1 MDAEDDEC
9 AAARAEAAADGPPGA
24 VPIPGNI
31 LHVHTYDRPKNSG
44 KLVGCTCMTCVLLV
58 RYLPAEDLYRIYIGD
73 LDLDRYRSIPDIS
86 GGPAARTRPRQ
97 RRRAG

>member
-58 RYLPAEDLYRIYIGD
+58 RYLPAGLGEKRFSTATLTSIG
-73 LDLDRYRSIPDIS
+73 
-86 GGPAARTRPRQ
+86 
-97 RRRAG
+97 